1 MVLSEF
7 IICNVLLHFIKPHR
21 FACFFNENR
30 YDWYNHVLVRPGIF
44 PFITLPCALG
54 SFLYINRVLAPLL
67 RKMRNLSIYV
77 GTNNFILYMNLVLVT
92 SLLKIKVFN
101 IKI

>member
-21 FACFFNENR
+21 FACFFNENI

-44 PFITLPCALG
+44 RFITLVCALG
-54 SFLYINRVLAPLL
+54 SFLYINPVLTPLL
-67 RKMRNLSIYV
+67 RKMRNLNIYF
-77 GTNNFILYMNLVLVT
+77 GTNNFIFYMNLVLVT
-92 SLLKIKVFN
+92 SLLKINAFN
-101 IKI
+101 IEV